1 MAGDARTLLDGIRDD
16 ITAGAAVNPLVAA
29 VAGGQAPVAAI
40 AALAA
45 EEWLIIPG
53 DRRSFLTLAARATDV
68 AAVEFFAGLAQGEN
82 VAQPLLVPF
91 AAAAGLGRAGL
102 DTYAPR
108 AGCQAYPAYV
118 SWLAL
123 NAAPAEAALALAAN
137 FAAWG
142 GYCAGLAAG
151 LRQEYGFDDT
161 ACAFL
166 DFFAGPGPDL
176 DGQAVAAAQAALDRG
191 DDLDRARTY
200 GRLLHDYETMFWRAL
215 ADIT

>member
-1 MAGDARTLLDGIRDD
+1 MDGDARTLLDGIRDD
-16 ITAGAAVNPLVAA
+16 ITAGAAVNPLVEA
-29 VAGGQAPVAAI
+29 VSAGKAPVAAI

-53 DRRSFLTLAARATDV
+53 DRRSFLTLAARAGDA

-82 VAQPLLVPF
+82 LAQPLLEPL
-91 AAAAGLGRAGL
+91 AAAAGLGRDGL
-102 DTYAPR
+102 DGYAPR

-123 NAAPAEAALALAAN
+123 NAAPAQAALALAAN

-151 LRQEYGFDDT
+151 LRRQYGFDDG

-176 DGQAVAAAQAALDRG
+176 DGQAVAVAQAALDRG
-191 DDLDRARTY
+191 EDLGRARTY
-200 GRLLHDYETMFWRAL
+200 GRLLHDYETLFWRTL